1 MEGIKMKEKLASLEG
16 IAKDIFD
23 LTKKCV
29 DVITQGTEDSKVVN
43 QALLKLSTRINDMHL
58 EIVNKEE
65 S

>member
-65 S
+65 L

>member
-58 EIVNKEE
+58 EIVNKEGL
-65 S
+65 